1 MKRWLI
7 SSRAIQTESKASGP
21 GQVGQS
27 VGALPPMPEGC
38 GFDSWSG
45 HMPRLWVQ
53 SSIGACTAGN
63 PSMFLSHTGNSSL
76 SLPPLPL
83 SLKSMVEI
91 SSGND
96 KKKKKKER
104 SLSYCWGGGLQLNR
118 ALSETEDTPQCRR
131 ACCTGG

>member
-1 MKRWLI
+1 MREPK
-7 SSRAIQTESKASGP
+7 SSALASVA
-21 GQVGQS
+21 QL
-27 VGALPPMPEGC
+27 VGASSHTQKGH

-91 SSGND
+91 SSGKD

-104 SLSYCWGGGLQLNR
+104 SLSYSWGGGLQLNR